1 MGDKKKKQ
9 PWFDKI
15 ESVFDTPFMQAVCSW
30 LKLSVVLV
38 MFLSVNL
45 LFIIAAKL
53 VQFAPTLFILVI
65 GGKLFRFLEMNQTEA
80 WKTAIVDTMGLL
92 VGA

>member
-9 PWFDKI
+9 SWFDRI

-30 LKLSVVLV
+30 LKLSVVSV
-38 MFLSVNL
+38 MFLSANL
-45 LFIIAAKL
+45 LFILAAKL

-65 GGKLFRFLEMNQTEA
+65 GGKLFQFLEINQTQA
-80 WKTAIVDTMGLL
+80 WKTAIVDTMGML
-92 VGA
+92 VGV